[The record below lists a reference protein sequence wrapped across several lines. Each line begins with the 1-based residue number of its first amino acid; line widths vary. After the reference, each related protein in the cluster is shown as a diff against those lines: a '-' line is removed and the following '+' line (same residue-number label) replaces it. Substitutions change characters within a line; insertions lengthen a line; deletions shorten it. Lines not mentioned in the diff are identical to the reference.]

1 MGTEA
6 EHPLLSLARA
16 YGLETAYVDAEGRP
30 READPEVLLAALRAL
45 GASLDSVAGA
55 KEALRARRLEKFRR
69 AVEPVCVHW
78 RGEPLEIEITL
89 PEAEGE
95 NLLRAELRT
104 EGGER
109 RRLELAPDRASTQER
124 HQVEGISFLKR
135 RWRFE
140 APPDPGVHS
149 ILLEASG
156 RRMEAALISAPPRAY
171 APPEPEGRRWGLFL
185 PLYALH
191 REAEGGAGDFGD
203 LEALMA
209 WTRDQGGH
217 ALGTLPF
224 LSSFLD
230 EPCDPSPYSPVSRLF
245 WNEFYL
251 DLEKIPELA
260 ASPEARALLNSP
272 EWRERL
278 KAARQSRHVDYR
290 GQMAMK
296 RRVLE
301 HLARTFF
308 ANPGAR
314 RSAFGA
320 FRKDHPQ
327 AEDYARFRATE
338 ERLGTTW
345 TQWPERLRTG
355 GLEAGDFSEA
365 ARRYHLYVQ
374 WQAETQVAALA
385 QTARDLDLRLYLDLP
400 LGIHPQGYDA
410 WRERGL
416 FAAGVSVGAP
426 PDAFF
431 ARGQDW
437 GFPPPLP
444 ERSRAQG
451 HAYFRAALRRPLSA
465 AGMLRIDHVMG
476 LHRLF
481 WIPKGFSPREGC
493 YLRYPAEELY
503 ALLCLESHRARCLL
517 VGEDLGTVP
526 PELRPAMARR
536 GLLRCHVASFELR
549 PDGQAPFGTAP
560 PDSVASLN
568 THDMPTFAGFWEGRD
583 LEDRHVLG
591 LMDEAA
597 WALETKRRRE
607 LRNALETYFGPGEAG
622 GESSHLQALLHG
634 CLRHLAA
641 SEAAWL
647 LINLEDLWGE
657 LEPQNVPGT
666 SWERPNWLRKAAYP
680 LDNFKTLP
688 QVLKVLKEVRRL
700 RP

>member
-6 EHPLLSLARA
+6 EHPLFSLARA

-45 GASLDSVAGA
+45 GASLDSEAGV
-55 KEALRARRLEKFRR
+55 KEALRARRLETVRR
-69 AVEPVCVHW
+69 VLEPVCVHW
-78 RGEPLEIEITL
+78 QGEPLEIELTL
-89 PEAEGE
+89 PETEGE
-95 NLLRAELRT
+95 KRPLAELRA

-109 RRLELAPDRASTQER
+109 RRLELDPEGATTQER
-124 HQVEGISFLKR
+124 LEVEGISFLKR
-135 RWRFE
+135 RWRFD

-149 ILLEASG
+149 VLLEASG

-191 REAEGGAGDFGD
+191 SESGGGAGDFGD

-251 DLEKIPELA
+251 DLDKIPELA
-260 ASPEARALLNSP
+260 ASPEARALLGSP
-272 EWRERL
+272 EWQTWL
-278 KAARQSRHVDYR
+278 KTARQARHVDYR

-301 HLARTFF
+301 HLARAFF
-308 ANPGAR
+308 AAPAAR
-314 RSAFGA
+314 RSAFEA
-320 FRKDHPQ
+320 FLKDHPQ
-327 AEDYARFRATE
+327 AEDYARFRAPE
-338 ERLGTTW
+338 ERQGKTW
-345 TQWPERLRTG
+345 PQWPERLRSG
-355 GLEAGDFSEA
+355 GLEPGDFSEE

-374 WQAETQVAALA
+374 WQAEAQVAALS
-385 QTARDLDLRLYLDLP
+385 QTARNLDLRLYLDLP

-410 WRERGL
+410 WRERDL
-416 FAAGVSVGAP
+416 FASGVSVGAP

-444 ERSRAQG
+444 EQSRAQG

-526 PELRPAMARR
+526 PETRTEMARR

-560 PDSVASLN
+560 PASVASLN

-583 LEDRHVLG
+583 LEDRHALG

-597 WALETKRRRE
+597 WALETRRRRE
-607 LRNALETYFGPGEAG
+607 LRDALETYFKLGAAG
-622 GESSHLQALLHG
+622 TEEPYLQSLLHG
-634 CLRHLAA
+634 CLSHLAA

-657 LEPQNVPGT
+657 PEPQNVPGT
-666 SWERPNWLRKAAYP
+666 SWERPNWLRMAAYS
-680 LDNFKTLP
+680 LEKLETLP
-688 QVLKVLKEVRRL
+688 QVLKVLQEVRRL

>member
-30 READPEVLLAALRAL
+30 QVASTEVLRAALRAL
-45 GASLDSVAGA
+45 GASVDSEAGA
-55 KEALRARRLEKFRR
+55 TEALRAHRLEIARR
-69 AVEPVCVHW
+69 VLEPVCVHW
-78 RGEPLEIEITL
+78 QGGPLEIEITL
-89 PEAEGE
+89 PEPEGK
-95 NLLRAELRT
+95 NRLLAELRM
-104 EGGER
+104 EAGER
-109 RRLELAPDRASTQER
+109 LRFELNPDEAATREHR
-124 HQVEGISFLKR
+124 EVEGISFLKR
-135 RWRFE
+135 RWRLE
-140 APPDPGVHS
+140 VAPGPGVHS
-149 ILLEASG
+149 LFLEAPG
-156 RRMEAALISAPPRAY
+156 RGVGATLISAPPRAY

-209 WTRDQGGH
+209 WTRAQGGH

-230 EPCDPSPYSPVSRLF
+230 EPCDPSPYAPVSRLF

-260 ASPEARALLNSP
+260 ASPEARALLASP
-272 EWRERL
+272 EWQTWL
-278 KAARQSRHVDYR
+278 KTARRDRHVDYR

-301 HLARTFF
+301 HLARAFYT
-308 ANPGAR
+308 NSGAR
-314 RSAFGA
+314 RSDLEA

-327 AEDYARFRATE
+327 AEDYASFRATV
-338 ERLGTTW
+338 ERRRTPW
-345 TQWPERLRTG
+345 QEWPERLRSG
-355 GLEAGDFSEA
+355 GLGSGDFAEE

-374 WQAETQVAALA
+374 WQAEAQVAALA
-385 QTARDLDLRLYLDLP
+385 QAARDLDLRLYLDLP

-410 WRERGL
+410 WREQGL

-481 WIPKGFSPREGC
+481 WIPRGFSPKEGC

-583 LEDRHVLG
+583 LEDRHALG

-597 WALETKRRRE
+597 WVQETRRRRE
-607 LRNALETYFGPGEAG
+607 LREALEAYLGPGEAG
-622 GESSHLQALLHG
+622 GDASHLHALLKG
-634 CLRHLAA
+634 CLSHLAA

-647 LINLEDLWGE
+647 LIQLEDLWGE
-657 LEPQNVPGT
+657 PAPQNVPGT
-666 SWERPNWLRKAAYP
+666 SWERPNWLRKASYS
-680 LDNFKTLP
+680 LDKLQILP
-688 QVLKVLKEVRRL
+688 RVLEVLREVRRL

>member
-16 YGLETAYVDAEGRP
+16 YGLETGYVDAEGLRQ
-30 READPEVLLAALRAL
+30 EACPEVLLAALRAL
-45 GASLDSVAGA
+45 GASIASEAGA
-55 KEALRARRLEKFRR
+55 TEALRARRLEEVRR
-69 AVEPVCVHW
+69 VLEPVCVHW
-78 RGEPLEIEITL
+78 QGEPLEIEITL
-89 PEAEGE
+89 PEPEGK
-95 NLLRAELRT
+95 NRLLAELRT
-104 EGGER
+104 EAAER
-109 RRLELAPDRASTQER
+109 RRFELDPTQATTLERV
-124 HQVEGISFLKR
+124 QVEGIFFLKR
-135 RWRFE
+135 RWSFKA
-140 APPDPGVHS
+140 APGPGVHS
-149 ILLEASG
+149 ILLETPG
-156 RRMEAALISAPPRAY
+156 RRLEATLISAPPRAY

-185 PLYALH
+185 PLYSLH

-230 EPCDPSPYSPVSRLF
+230 EPCDPSPYAPVSRLF

-260 ASPEARALLNSP
+260 ACPEARALLGSP
-272 EWRERL
+272 EWQALL
-278 KAARQSRHVDYR
+278 KSARQARHVDYR

-301 HLARTFF
+301 PLARAFF
-308 ANPGAR
+308 ADPSAR
-314 RSAFGA
+314 RTDLEA
-320 FRKDHPQ
+320 FRKDHCQ

-338 ERLGTTW
+338 ERQGTTW
-345 TQWPERLRTG
+345 PQWPQRLRSGT
-355 GLEAGDFSEA
+355 LQPGDFAEEA
-365 ARRYHLYVQ
+365 QRYHLYVQ
-374 WQAETQVAALA
+374 WQAESQVASLA

-410 WRERGL
+410 WREQEL

-503 ALLCLESHRARCLL
+503 ALLCLESHRTRCLL

-549 PDGQAPFGTAP
+549 PDGQAPFGAAP
-560 PDSVASLN
+560 NDSVASLN

-583 LEDRHVLG
+583 LEDRQALG

-597 WALETKRRRE
+597 WTQETRRRRE
-607 LRNALETYFGPGEAG
+607 LRNALDTYFGSGEAEG
-622 GESSHLQALLHG
+622 DSSHLQALLHG
-634 CLRHLAA
+634 SLRHLAA

-657 LEPQNVPGT
+657 PEPQNVPGT
-666 SWERPNWLRKAAYP
+666 SWERPNWLRKAAYS
-680 LDNFKTLP
+680 LDNFTALP
-688 QVLKVLKEVRRL
+688 QVLKVLKEIRRR

>member
-16 YGLETAYVDAEGRP
+16 YGLETGYVDAEGR
-30 READPEVLLAALRAL
+30 RQEASTEVLLAALRAL
-45 GASLDSVAGA
+45 GASVASEAGA
-55 KEALRARRLEKFRR
+55 TEALRARRLEEVRR
-69 AVEPVCVHW
+69 VLEPVYVHW
-78 RGEPLEIEITL
+78 QGEPLEIEITL
-89 PEAEGE
+89 PESEGGSR
-95 NLLRAELRT
+95 LLAELRT
-104 EGGER
+104 EAGER
-109 RRLELAPDRASTQER
+109 RRFELDPERATARER
-124 HQVEGISFLKR
+124 RDVEGISFLRR
-135 RWRFE
+135 RWRLE
-140 APPDPGVHS
+140 LAPEPGAHS
-149 ILLEASG
+149 LLVEASG
-156 RRMEAALISAPPRAY
+156 RRLEATLISAPPRAY
-171 APPEPEGRRWGLFL
+171 SPQEPEGRRWGLFL

-203 LEALMA
+203 LETLMA
-209 WTRDQGGH
+209 WTRAQGGH

-230 EPCDPSPYSPVSRLF
+230 EPCDPSPYAPVSRLF

-251 DLEKIPELA
+251 DLEKIPELT
-260 ASPEARALLNSP
+260 ASPEARALLGSP
-272 EWRERL
+272 ELQAWL
-278 KAARQSRHVDYR
+278 KAARQARQVDYR

-301 HLARTFF
+301 HLARAFF
-308 ANPGAR
+308 ANPSAR
-314 RSAFGA
+314 RSDFEA
-320 FRKDHPQ
+320 FRKDHRQ

-338 ERLGTTW
+338 ERQGTTW
-345 TQWPERLRTG
+345 PQWPERLRSGT
-355 GLEAGDFSEA
+355 LQPGDFAEE

-374 WQAETQVAALA
+374 WQAEVQVAALA

-410 WRERGL
+410 WREQAL

-465 AGMLRIDHVMG
+465 AGLLRIDHVMG

-481 WIPKGFSPREGC
+481 WIPNGFSPREGC

-503 ALLCLESHRARCLL
+503 ALLCLESHRARCLV

-549 PDGQAPFGTAP
+549 PDGRAPFGAAP

-583 LEDRHVLG
+583 LEDRHALG

-597 WALETKRRRE
+597 WAQETQRRRE
-607 LRNALETYFGPGEAG
+607 LRNALEAYFAAAEKEGEP
-622 GESSHLQALLHG
+622 SHLQALLRG
-634 CLRHLAA
+634 CISHLAA
-641 SEAAWL
+641 TEAAWL

-657 LEPQNVPGT
+657 PEPQNVPGT
-666 SWERPNWLRKAAYP
+666 SWERPNWLRKTAYS
-680 LDNFKTLP
+680 LEKFESLP
-688 QVLKVLKEVRRL
+688 EVLEVLREARRL